1 MELIKKVTT
10 SPPLPANLLTSVR
23 ALTNFF
29 KNESYHDWLLKH
41 RGEVSDFSMLNSTA
55 TILDRISLVE
65 S

>member
-29 KNESYHDWLLKH
+29 KNVSYHDWLLKH
-41 RGEVSDFSMLNSTA
+41 RGEVSDFFMLNATA
-55 TILDRISLVE
+55 TILDRTSLVG